1 MSYVRNKLF
10 DFMFYLRKMIAASQ
24 FYVYFLQMKIAL
36 YENM

>member
-10 DFMFYLRKMIAASQ
+10 VFMFDLRKLIAASQ
-24 FYVYFLQMKIAL
+24 FYDYFLQMKRAL